1 MEAIQNGKERRM
13 QQKSRK
19 REKGAKNREPADS

>member
-1 MEAIQNGKERRM
+1 MEAIQNSKERRM

-19 REKGAKNREPADS
+19 RKKRTENREPADS